1 MQIFFCFVFVLFIQ
15 YIYMIPDFDKVYVVD
30 RRMKWTSRHICL
42 VVCVIIVQTM
52 KFFFLLEQCRI
63 YIYMW
68 NDPKTRKMFFF
79 RFVLF
84 FDHKNFY
91 DFKFCCCC
99 FFLNSGKFILVSW
112 LELNWMNE
120 WIYDSRSFDL
130 IYDNNLST
138 MIRTKNKMKLIL
150 RIRVY

>member
-42 VVCVIIVQTM
+42 VVCVIIVQI
-52 KFFFLLEQCRI
+52 FFSSVAMQN
-63 YIYMW
+63 IYMW

-79 RFVLF
+79 VLF
-84 FDHKNFY
+84 CFLIIKIFMTLNSVVVVF
-91 DFKFCCCC
+91 

-138 MIRTKNKMKLIL
+138 MIRTKNKK
-150 RIRVY
+150 